1 MKLLSSPESAE
12 VDPPDFMEAEE
23 RDEREE
29 REVFLAASFF
39 RASIFSVVDEGAVV
53 VAVVSAE
60 VIVTVNLFRKNVKK
74 LYKNENKAKF
84 SK

>member
-39 RASIFSVVDEGAVV
+39 RASIFSVVDGAVV

-60 VIVTVNLFRKNVKK
+60 VIVTVNLFRKEREK
-74 LYKNENKAKF
+74 LYKNEN
-84 SK
+84 